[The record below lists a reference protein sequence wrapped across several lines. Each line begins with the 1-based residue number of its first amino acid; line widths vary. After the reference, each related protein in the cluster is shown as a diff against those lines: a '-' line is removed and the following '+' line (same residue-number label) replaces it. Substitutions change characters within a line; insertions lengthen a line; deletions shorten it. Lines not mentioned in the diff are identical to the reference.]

1 MVLMLTSVMV
11 MSMALVIV
19 KCGGGDDVDGDC
31 GGGEHGDGGDDV
43 DVDCGG
49 GSGDEHGAGD
59 I

>member
-1 MVLMLTSVMV
+1 VTAVV
-11 MSMALVIV
+11 VSMTVVIN
-19 KCGGGDDVDGDC
+19 KC
-31 GGGEHGDGGDDV
+31 GGDDV